1 MQLRFLALCAAA
13 LFSAA
18 AAAQFAPPPIASG
31 APIGA
36 PAGNAA
42 TAGSVVAPNGLPRD
56 YQEFKARY
64 QTEGA
69 TPEGALRMHMQAV
82 FAYLNPAT
90 RAEAGKMLR
99 YSMHWST
106 PIEQSH
112 NHATFV
118 ERLKRKEYHHI
129 FRSYCRG
136 TSPENSY
143 QAQPQNCQL
152 NAGRPYESDGFIKIP
167 LQSSGADSAR
177 PIWLLEHDGLWYVE
191 NNTGLYVMVREPQ
204 SHKDAR
210 RNAHD
215 ADYD

>member
-1 MQLRFLALCAAA
+1 MHARLLALCAAA

-18 AAAQFAPPPIASG
+18 AAAQFAPPPIASNTPAG
-31 APIGA
+31 AAG
-36 PAGNAA
+36 GNAA
-42 TAGSVVAPNGLPRD
+42 AVAPNGLPKD

-64 QTEGA
+64 QTEGT

-82 FAYLNPAT
+82 FTYLNPAT

-99 YSMHWST
+99 YSMHWSK

-118 ERLKRKEYHHI
+118 ERLRHEEYHHI
-129 FRSYCRG
+129 FRSYCQG

-143 QAQPQNCQL
+143 QAQPESCVL
-152 NAGRPYESDGFIKIP
+152 NAGKPYESDGFTKIQ
-167 LQSSGADSAR
+167 LHSSGADNPR
-177 PIWLLEHDGLWYVE
+177 PMWLLNHDGLWYVE
-191 NNTGLYVMVREPQ
+191 NNVGLYVGVREPKA
-204 SHKDAR
+204 HRDAR

>member
-1 MQLRFLALCAAA
+1 MQPRLLALCATA

-18 AAAQFAPPPIASG
+18 AAAQSAPPPIASS
-31 APIGA
+31 APS
-36 PAGNAA
+36 GNAA
-42 TAGSVVAPNGLPRD
+42 TVAPNGLPKD

-64 QTEGA
+64 QTEA
-69 TPEGALRMHMQAV
+69 TTPEGALRMHMQAV

-99 YSMHWST
+99 YSMHWNK

-118 ERLKRKEYHHI
+118 ERLKYEEYHHI
-129 FRSYCRG
+129 FRSYCKG

-143 QAQPQNCQL
+143 QAQPETCVL
-152 NAGRPYESDGFIKIP
+152 NAGKKYESDGFIKIP

-177 PIWLLEHDGLWYVE
+177 PMWLLNHDGLWYVE
-191 NNTGLYVMVREPQ
+191 NNVGLYVGVREPQ

>member
-1 MQLRFLALCAAA
+1 MQPRLLALCAGA

-18 AAAQFAPPPIASG
+18 AAAQ
-31 APIGA
+31 
-36 PAGNAA
+36 
-42 TAGSVVAPNGLPRD
+42 TAVAPNGLPQT

-64 QTEGA
+64 QTEA
-69 TPEGALRMHMQAV
+69 TTPEGALRMHMQAV

-99 YSMHWST
+99 YSMHWNK

-112 NHATFV
+112 NHSTFV
-118 ERLKRKEYHHI
+118 ERLKYEEHHHI
-129 FRSYCRG
+129 FRSYCKG

-143 QAQPQNCQL
+143 QAQPETCVL
-152 NAGRPYESDGFIKIP
+152 NAGKKYEGDGFIKIP
-167 LQSSGADSAR
+167 LHSSGADNPR

-191 NNTGLYVMVREPQ
+191 NNAGLYVMVREPQ